1 METGIELE
9 KSEKKGYNPLMIIL
23 LCLVVFET
31 IRVVYLSN
39 KKKKTIGS
47 VLKDDAKLLSTPTAV
62 VAIMGFVTGVMEFI
76 IVNNV
81 NQYGFPDSF
90 KGGKIVTIPPKDEL
104 IKTSTTILIVSIIT
118 GFLTDITLKMVSGK
132 KEEDLAS
139 KMMN

>member
-23 LCLVVFET
+23 LCLVIFET
-31 IRVVYLSN
+31 VRVVYLSN

-47 VLKDDAKLLSTPTAV
+47 VLKDDAKLLSTPTAI
-62 VAIMGFVTGVMEFI
+62 VAIMGFVTGVMEFV

-81 NQYGFPDSF
+81 NKYGFTDSF
-90 KGGKIVTIPPKDEL
+90 KGGNKVTIPPKDEL

-118 GFLTDITLKMVSGK
+118 GFLTDITLKMVSNK
-132 KEEDLAS
+132 KEEDLS
-139 KMMN
+139 SRLMN